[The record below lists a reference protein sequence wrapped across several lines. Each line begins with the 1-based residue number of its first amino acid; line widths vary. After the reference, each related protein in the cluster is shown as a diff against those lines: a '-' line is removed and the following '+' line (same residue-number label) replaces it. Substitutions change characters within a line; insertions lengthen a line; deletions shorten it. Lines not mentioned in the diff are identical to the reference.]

1 MASIHKEQSPG
12 LEVILC
18 FMGLMLFSIGL
29 TCMADQRVCVIE
41 TCATLA
47 EELWFDLWGLVL
59 CWNL

>member
-47 EELWFDLWGLVL
+47 EEL
-59 CWNL
+59 